1 MFILLAITSNFV
13 GHYKPVTGT
22 DWWKLEA
29 YVVESPVGIFIVDD
43 KLNVLDKV
51 FFANAPHLAAAE
63 LKQIQQGDVTASIID
78 ALRNVGTST
87 NLVFENE
94 LFARA
99 AEQANLQVVTR
110 ENSIADAFRNKLSTE
125 WNGREVWLQTQS
137 LTIPALRSSGA
148 YNDFARLITL
158 EIARAGIASAAT
170 RRDLSAVQAVRAIDD
185 LDKTLNLLA
194 GRVREWYGLHFPEMD
209 RIIEKHDT
217 YARLVAK
224 LGDRKNFTKEN
235 ITSEGLP
242 NQTVDQLVTAAR
254 KSMGGQIEDS
264 DLQVLKSFCELM
276 LELYKFR
283 ARGESY
289 IEDVLKQVAP
299 NMTAIVGAPLSA
311 RLISI
316 AGSLDNLAKMPAS
329 TLQVLGAEKA
339 LFRSL
344 KTGARPPKH
353 GVIFQHTAI
362 HQSPRWQ
369 RGKIARA
376 LSGKLSIAA
385 RVDAFGGVFVG
396 EQLRDDVNKKVDE
409 IKDRYKTPPPVQA
422 KQQKK
427 RDFARKREKG

>member
-1 MFILLAITSNFV
+1 
-13 GHYKPVTGT
+13 
-22 DWWKLEA
+22 LEA
-29 YVVESPVGIFIVDD
+29 YVVETPVGVFVVDE
-43 KLNVLDKV
+43 KANVIEKSL
-51 FFANAPHLAAAE
+51 FSEAPHLAAAE
-63 LKQIQQGDVTASIID
+63 LKQIQDGKITGNVLD
-78 ALRNVGTST
+78 ALRNAGKSAT
-87 NLVFENE
+87 LIFENE
-94 LFARA
+94 TFGRA
-99 AEQANLQVVTR
+99 AEKSGLQV
-110 ENSIADAFRNKLSTE
+110 SIRSGTIFEKFRNNLRSDWE
-125 WNGREVWLQTQS
+125 GRKDWLEQQS
-137 LTIPALRSSGA
+137 LELTVLKSSA
-148 YNDFARLITL
+148 NYNDFARQVTL
-158 EIARAGIASAAT
+158 EIARAGIAAAAT

-209 RIIEKHDT
+209 RIVEKHDT
-217 YARLVAK
+217 YARLVTR
-224 LGDRKNFTKEN
+224 LGNRSNFTK
-235 ITSEGLP
+235 
-242 NQTVDQLVTAAR
+242 DQLVNEGIPSETSDQLAAAAR
-254 KSMGGQIEDS
+254 RSMGGAIEPV
-264 DLQVLKSFCELM
+264 DLEVLKSFCELM

-283 ARGESY
+283 GKSEAY
-289 IEDVLKQVAP
+289 VDDVLKQVAP

-385 RVDAFGGVFVG
+385 RVDAFGGEYMG
-396 EQLRDDVNKKVDE
+396 EELRDSVNKKVDE
-409 IKDRYKTPPPVQA
+409 IKEKYKTQPPIRQ
-422 KQQKK
+422 QQKK
-427 RDFARKREKG
+427 KSFGRKS

>member
-1 MFILLAITSNFV
+1 M
-13 GHYKPVTGT
+13 
-22 DWWKLEA
+22 EA
-29 YVVESPVGIFIVDD
+29 YVVETPIGVFIVDE
-43 KLNVLDKV
+43 KSNVLEKCL
-51 FFANAPHLAAAE
+51 FAKPAHLAAAE
-63 LKQIQQGDVTASIID
+63 LKQIQEGIITSNILN
-78 ALRNVGTST
+78 ALKNIDRDTI
-87 NLVFENE
+87 LVCENE
-94 LFARA
+94 LFAKA
-99 AEQANLQVVTR
+99 AEKANVRTITR
-110 ENSIADAFRNKLSTE
+110 RNLVAENFRNNLGSE
-125 WNGREVWLQTQS
+125 WEGRDSWLQQQS
-137 LTIPALRSSGA
+137 LNLPVLRSIGN
-148 YNDFARLITL
+148 YNEFTRLVTL
-158 EIARAGIASAAT
+158 EIARGAIASAVT

-209 RIIEKHDT
+209 RIVEKHDT
-217 YARLVAK
+217 YARLVAR
-224 LGDRKNFTKEN
+224 LGNRSNFTKEN
-235 ITSEGLP
+235 LIAEGLP
-242 NQTVDQLVTAAR
+242 GETSDQLATAAR
-254 KSMGGQIEDS
+254 RSMGGELEDT

-283 ARGESY
+283 GKGESY
-289 IEDVLKQVAP
+289 IDEVLKQVAP
-299 NMTAIVGAPLSA
+299 NMTAIVGASLSA

-385 RVDAFGGVFVG
+385 RVDAFGGTFVG
-396 EQLRDDVNKKVDE
+396 EQLRDNVNKKVDE
-409 IKDRYKTPPPVQA
+409 IKDRYKTPTPTQQRPP
-422 KQQKK
+422 QKK
-427 RDFARKREKG
+427 RDFAHKR

>member
-1 MFILLAITSNFV
+1 
-13 GHYKPVTGT
+13 
-22 DWWKLEA
+22 LEV
-29 YVVESPVGIFIVDD
+29 YVIETPVGVFIVDD

-51 FFANAPHLAAAE
+51 LFAKAPHLAAAE
-63 LKQIQQGDVTASIID
+63 LKQLQEGNYTTAIIN
-78 ALRNVGTST
+78 ALRNSGKTDT
-87 NLVFENE
+87 LVFENQ
-94 LFARA
+94 LLAKA
-99 AEQANLQVVTR
+99 AERANLQATTRTSPVVDTFR
-110 ENSIADAFRNKLSTE
+110 SRLSSEWVGRDAWIE
-125 WNGREVWLQTQS
+125 QQS
-137 LTIPALRSSGA
+137 LTTQIFRTPDA
-148 YNDFARLITL
+148 YNDFARQITL

-170 RRDLSAVQAVRAIDD
+170 RRDLSAVQAVRSIDD

-209 RIIEKHDT
+209 RIVEKHDT
-217 YARLVAK
+217 YARLIAK
-224 LGDRKNFTKEN
+224 LGNRRNFTKDNLVGEG
-235 ITSEGLP
+235 IPSETADTLAE
-242 NQTVDQLVTAAR
+242 AAR
-254 KSMGGQIEDS
+254 RSMGGQIEEV
-264 DLQVLKSFCELM
+264 DLQVLKSFCDLM

-283 ARGESY
+283 GKSEAY
-289 IEDVLKQVAP
+289 IDDVLKQVAP
-299 NMTAIVGAPLSA
+299 NMTAVVGAPLSA

-385 RVDAFGGVFVG
+385 RVDAFGGTFVG
-396 EQLRDDVNKKVDE
+396 EQLRDNVNKKVDE
-409 IKDRYKTPPPVQA
+409 IKDRYKTPPPSPQA
-422 KQQKK
+422 RQQKK
-427 RDFARKREKG
+427 RDLAHKR

>member
-1 MFILLAITSNFV
+1 M
-13 GHYKPVTGT
+13 
-22 DWWKLEA
+22 EA
-29 YVVESPVGIFIVDD
+29 YVIETPIGVFIIDD

-51 FFANAPHLAAAE
+51 LFAKAPHLAAAE
-63 LKQIQQGDVTASIID
+63 LRQIQEGVIATGIID
-78 ALRNVGTST
+78 ALRNASKSAT
-87 NLVFENE
+87 LVFENE
-94 LFARA
+94 LFAKA
-99 AEQANLQVVTR
+99 AERATLHAVTR
-110 ENSIADAFRNKLSTE
+110 KNPIVDTFRIRLSSEWDGRDA
-125 WNGREVWLQTQS
+125 WLQQQS
-137 LTIPALRSSGA
+137 LILPALRSSVA
-148 YNDFARLITL
+148 YNDFARQITL

-209 RIIEKHDT
+209 RIVEKHDT

-224 LGDRKNFTKEN
+224 LGDRRNFTKEN
-235 ITSEGLP
+235 LVNEGIP
-242 NQTVDQLVTAAR
+242 GPTVDQLAVSSS
-254 KSMGGQIEDS
+254 KSMGGQIEES

-283 ARGESY
+283 TKSESY
-289 IEDVLKQVAP
+289 IDDVLKQVAP
-299 NMTAIVGAPLSA
+299 NMTSIVGAPLSA

-369 RGKIARA
+369 RGKIART

-385 RVDAFGGVFVG
+385 RVDAFGGTFVG
-396 EQLRDDVNKKVDE
+396 EQLRDDVDKKINE
-409 IKDRYKTPPPVQA
+409 IKERYKVPPSTQTR
-422 KQQKK
+422 QQKK
-427 RDFARKREKG
+427 RDVARKR

>member
-1 MFILLAITSNFV
+1 
-13 GHYKPVTGT
+13 VTGT
-22 DWWKLEA
+22 GLVKLEA
-29 YVVESPVGIFIVDD
+29 YVVETPIGVFIVDE
-43 KLNVLDKV
+43 KLKLLDKSL
-51 FFANAPHLAAAE
+51 FAQAPHLAAAE
-63 LKQIQQGDVTASIID
+63 LKQIQEGTMSGNVLVAI
-78 ALRNVGTST
+78 RNVGTT
-87 NLVFENE
+87 ATLIFENE
-94 LFARA
+94 LFAKA
-99 AEQANLQVVTR
+99 AEKANFQTIIKKNPVA
-110 ENSIADAFRNKLSTE
+110 ENFRTNIGSE
-125 WNGREVWLQTQS
+125 WKGRALWLQEQS
-137 LTIPALRSSGA
+137 LDLPVLQSARG
-148 YNDFARLITL
+148 YNEFVRLVTL
-158 EIARAGIASAAT
+158 EIARAGIASAVT

-224 LGDRKNFTKEN
+224 LGNRGNFTKESLVN
-235 ITSEGLP
+235 EGIPSE
-242 NQTVDQLVTAAR
+242 TADQLASAAR
-254 KSMGGQIEDS
+254 KSMGGEIEET
-264 DLQVLKSFCELM
+264 DLQVLRSFCDLM

-283 ARGESY
+283 GKSESY
-289 IEDVLKQVAP
+289 IDDVLKQVAP
-299 NMTAIVGAPLSA
+299 NMTAIVGASLSA

-316 AGSLDNLAKMPAS
+316 AGSLNNLAKMPAS

-385 RVDAFGGVFVG
+385 RVDAFGGEFMG
-396 EQLRDDVNKKVDE
+396 EKLRDNVNKKVDE
-409 IKDRYKTPPPVQA
+409 IKDRYKTPPSSPQQR
-422 KQQKK
+422 QQKK
-427 RDFARKREKG
+427 KDFARKR

>member
-1 MFILLAITSNFV
+1 
-13 GHYKPVTGT
+13 
-22 DWWKLEA
+22 LEA
-29 YVVESPVGIFIVDD
+29 YVVETPVGVFVVDD
-43 KLNVLDKV
+43 KLNVLEKV
-51 FFANAPHLAAAE
+51 LFAKAPHLAAAE
-63 LKQIQQGDVTASIID
+63 LRQIQEGIITTTIID
-78 ALRNVGTST
+78 ALKNASKSAT
-87 NLVFENE
+87 LVFESE
-94 LFARA
+94 LFAKA
-99 AEQANLQVVTR
+99 AERANLQALTGKNPVVD
-110 ENSIADAFRNKLSTE
+110 SFRNSLASE
-125 WNGREVWLQTQS
+125 WKGRDTWLQQQS
-137 LTIPALRSSGA
+137 LTLPVFRSPEA
-148 YNDFARLITL
+148 YNEFARQITL

-170 RRDLSAVQAVRAIDD
+170 RRDLSAVQAVRSIDD

-209 RIIEKHDT
+209 RVIEKHDT

-224 LGDRKNFTKEN
+224 LGDRRNFTKEN
-235 ITSEGLP
+235 LVSEGIP
-242 NQTVDQLVTAAR
+242 SETADQLATVAR
-254 KSMGGQIEDS
+254 KSMGGRIEET
-264 DLQVLKSFCELM
+264 DLQVLKSFCDLM

-283 ARGESY
+283 GKSESY
-289 IEDVLKQVAP
+289 IDDVLKQVAP

-396 EQLRDDVNKKVDE
+396 EQLRDDVNKKIDA
-409 IKDRYKTPPPVQA
+409 IKDRYKTPPPSPQA
-422 KQQKK
+422 RQQKK
-427 RDFARKREKG
+427 RDFAHKR

>member
-1 MFILLAITSNFV
+1 
-13 GHYKPVTGT
+13 
-22 DWWKLEA
+22 LEV
-29 YVVESPVGIFIVDD
+29 YVVETPVGVFVVDD
-43 KLNVLDKV
+43 KLSVLDKV
-51 FFANAPHLAAAE
+51 FFAKAPHLAAAE
-63 LKQIQQGDVTASIID
+63 LKQTQEGNITTTIID
-78 ALRNVGTST
+78 ALKNASKSAT
-87 NLVFENE
+87 LVFESE
-94 LFARA
+94 LFAKA
-99 AEQANLQVVTR
+99 AEQANLQAVTR
-110 ENSIADAFRNKLSTE
+110 KNTVADTFRDRLVSE
-125 WNGREVWLQTQS
+125 WKGRDAWLQQQS
-137 LTIPALRSSGA
+137 LILPVLRSPDA
-148 YNDFARLITL
+148 YNEFARQITL

-209 RIIEKHDT
+209 RIVEKHDT

-224 LGDRKNFTKEN
+224 LGDRRNFTKEN
-235 ITSEGLP
+235 LVSEGIP
-242 NQTVDQLVTAAR
+242 NETSDQLATAAH
-254 KSMGGQIEDS
+254 KSMGGRIEET
-264 DLQVLKSFCELM
+264 DLLVLKSFCDLM

-283 ARGESY
+283 GKSESY
-289 IEDVLKQVAP
+289 IDDVLKQVAP

-396 EQLRDDVNKKVDE
+396 EQLRDNVNKKVDE
-409 IKDRYKTPPPVQA
+409 IKDRYKTPPPSPQTR
-422 KQQKK
+422 QQKK
-427 RDFARKREKG
+427 KDFAHKR

>member
-1 MFILLAITSNFV
+1 M
-13 GHYKPVTGT
+13 
-22 DWWKLEA
+22 EA
-29 YVVESPVGIFIVDD
+29 YVVETPIGVFIVDD
-43 KLNVLDKV
+43 KLKLLDKGL
-51 FFANAPHLAAAE
+51 FAKAPHLAAAE
-63 LKQIQQGDVTASIID
+63 LKQIQEGIITSNVLV
-78 ALRNVGTST
+78 ALRNVGTSAT
-87 NLVFENE
+87 LVFENE
-94 LFARA
+94 LFAKA
-99 AEQANLQVVTR
+99 AEKANLQAITR
-110 ENSIADAFRNKLSTE
+110 KNPVAESFRNKIGSE
-125 WNGREVWLQTQS
+125 WKGRDDWLQEQS
-137 LTIPALRSSGA
+137 LDLPVLQSSRA
-148 YNDFARLITL
+148 YNEFARQVTL
-158 EIARAGIASAAT
+158 EIARAGIAFAAT

-224 LGDRKNFTKEN
+224 LGNRGNFTKESLVN
-235 ITSEGLP
+235 EGIPSETS
-242 NQTVDQLVTAAR
+242 DQLASAAR
-254 KSMGGQIEDS
+254 RSMGGEIEEN
-264 DLQVLKSFCELM
+264 DLQVLKSFCDLM

-283 ARGESY
+283 GRSESY
-289 IEDVLKQVAP
+289 VDDVLKQVAP

-316 AGSLDNLAKMPAS
+316 AGSLNNLAKMPAS

-376 LSGKLSIAA
+376 LSGKLTIAA
-385 RVDAFGGVFVG
+385 RVDAFGGEFMG
-396 EQLRDDVNKKVDE
+396 EQLRDNVNKKVEE
-409 IKDRYKTPPPVQA
+409 IKERFKTPPPSPQQR
-422 KQQKK
+422 QQKK
-427 RDFARKREKG
+427 KDFARKR

>member
-1 MFILLAITSNFV
+1 
-13 GHYKPVTGT
+13 
-22 DWWKLEA
+22 LEV
-29 YVVESPVGIFIVDD
+29 YVVETPAGVFIVDGE
-43 KLNVLDKV
+43 LNVLDKV
-51 FFANAPHLAAAE
+51 LFSKAPHLAAAE
-63 LKQIQQGDVTASIID
+63 LKQIQEGNFASAIMD
-78 ALRNVGTST
+78 ALRNASKTGT
-87 NLVFENE
+87 LVFENQ
-94 LFARA
+94 LSAKA
-99 AEQANLQVVTR
+99 AERASLQATTR
-110 ENSIADAFRNKLSTE
+110 TNPLADTFRNKLSSDWE
-125 WNGREVWLQTQS
+125 GRDAWLKQQS
-137 LTIPALRSSGA
+137 LTTPIFRTPDA
-148 YNDFARLITL
+148 YNDFARQITL
-158 EIARAGIASAAT
+158 EIARAGVASAAT
-170 RRDLSAVQAVRAIDD
+170 RRDLSAVQAVRSIDD

-209 RIIEKHDT
+209 RIVEKHDT

-224 LGDRKNFTKEN
+224 LGNRRNFTKEN
-235 ITSEGLP
+235 LVSEGIPAETADTLAE
-242 NQTVDQLVTAAR
+242 AAR
-254 KSMGGQIEDS
+254 RSMGGQIEET
-264 DLQVLKSFCELM
+264 DLQVLKSFCDLM

-283 ARGESY
+283 GKSETY
-289 IEDVLKQVAP
+289 IDDVLKQVAP

-385 RVDAFGGVFVG
+385 RVDAFGGTFLG
-396 EQLRDDVNKKVDE
+396 EQLRDSVNKKVDE
-409 IKDRYKTPPPVQA
+409 IKDRYKVPPPSPQSR
-422 KQQKK
+422 QQKK
-427 RDFARKREKG
+427 RDLAHKR